1 MLDDFREWLSDN
13 LRYIL
18 LGAAVLVVVLVIF
31 LVVRLVSGGSSDKR
45 DKDPVDSAI
54 VQDDGNSVEAE
65 SENNAP
71 GVPASSGQGASELVK
86 DDAAILTLI
95 RKLYSAIASQDV
107 TTLSEIV
114 VPWNDEIEEEL
125 LKNVMI
131 ESYNNIS
138 TYSKPGLNQGDYMVY
153 VYFEGKLAD
162 FETLAP
168 SLRERYVVTAEDGSL
183 KIKADR
189 EDDPAIQSFVEN
201 AMMEDDVQQ
210 LVKEVNEKYDQ
221 VLASDDA
228 LRAFLAAPDAAS
240 SGNSSAQEGQD
251 TGSDAASSGTRKA
264 TADLNIRQQMDT
276 NSSIL
281 SVVPTGSEVTV
292 LGDESD
298 GWTHI
303 SFTDANG
310 VEVEGYVR
318 TEYLS

>member
-18 LGAAVLVVVLVIF
+18 LGAAVLVVVLIIF
-31 LVVRLVSGGSSDKR
+31 LVVRLVSGGSSDR
-45 DKDPVDSAI
+45 PDNSAGTA
-54 VQDDGNSVEAE
+54 VTSDAGNSVENE
-65 SENNAP
+65 TENTAP
-71 GVPASSGQGASELVK
+71 GVPASSSSASELVK

-95 RKLYSAIASQDV
+95 RKLYSGIASQDV
-107 TTLSEIV
+107 TALSEIV
-114 VPWNDEIEEEL
+114 VPWNDEIEDEL

-153 VYFEGKLAD
+153 VYFEGKLD
-162 FETLAP
+162 GFETLAP
-168 SLRERYVVTAEDGSL
+168 SLRERYVITDEDGSL

-189 EDDPAIQSFVEN
+189 ENDAAIQSFIEN
-201 AMMEDDVQQ
+201 AMMDDDVQA

-240 SGNSSAQEGQD
+240 SGSSQSSQ
-251 TGSDAASSGTRKA
+251 TGSDSETGSSDSRTA
-264 TADLNIRQQMDT
+264 TGDLNIRQQMDT

-281 SVVPTGSEVTV
+281 SVVPQGSQVTV

-310 VEVEGYVR
+310 VEIEGYVR